1 MNTFTVKKPKS
12 NPLPL
17 IFDSPHSGNT
27 YPKDFDY
34 ACDFKT
40 LERAEDK
47 YVDELFANAPDYGA
61 AFLTAHFPRSYIDV
75 NRACCDIDTE
85 LLAEK
90 WTGPSPI
97 NPTGR
102 SDAGIGLIRRLVKP
116 GIPVYNRNLTCDEI
130 LTRIEKYYRPY
141 HAKLADLIED
151 AHYNFGQIYHIN
163 CHSMPHSS
171 AYPKRPIGLIGNKPK
186 ASDFVLGD
194 RDGTSCDAAFTRAL
208 KKQIESLGYS
218 VSINDPFKGV
228 ELINRYSNPL
238 RGYHSIQIEINKS
251 LYMNEETGEK
261 IATFDKLKSDIE
273 SLISFTADYIEQRLI
288 PLAAD

>member
-1 MNTFTVKKPKS
+1 
-12 NPLPL
+12 
-17 IFDSPHSGNT
+17 
-27 YPKDFDY
+27 
-34 ACDFKT
+34 
-40 LERAEDK
+40 
-47 YVDELFANAPDYGA
+47 
-61 AFLTAHFPRSYIDV
+61 
-75 NRACCDIDTE
+75 
-85 LLAEK
+85 
-90 WTGPSPI
+90 
-97 NPTGR
+97 
-102 SDAGIGLIRRLVKP
+102 
-116 GIPVYNRNLTCDEI
+116 
-130 LTRIEKYYRPY
+130 
-141 HAKLADLIED
+141 
-151 AHYNFGQIYHIN
+151 
-163 CHSMPHSS
+163 MPHSS